1 MHKHV
6 VAKQYAIKNQ
16 LLTEKIKGEIKK
28 CLETNENESTTIQ
41 NLFNAES
48 SSKTVYN
55 NPILP
60 QETRKISNKH
70 PNIAPKTTRERRKSK
85 T

>member
-1 MHKHV
+1 MV
-6 VAKQYAIKNQ
+6 
-16 LLTEKIKGEIKK
+16 
-28 CLETNENESTTIQ
+28 Q
-41 NLFNAES
+41 NLWDAAKAVLRE
-48 SSKTVYN
+48 VYSN
-55 NPILP
+55 TILP